1 MISRRRFVQA
11 GLALIALPKQIVLAS
26 RRLFKNRFQVPM
38 LETGK
43 RIGKDVYFDLNIQSG
58 QSAILPNQLTPTL
71 GINQPFL
78 GVTLRASKGDRVHI
92 KVKNS
97 LDETTTLHWH
107 GMKLPAKADGGPHH
121 PIIPSGTWLSEF
133 DIIQDAATLWYH
145 SHQIHQTGRQV
156 YQGLAGLF
164 IVDDESAKTLT
175 LPMEYGVDDIP
186 VIIQDKDF
194 KKNGAFAYIRSMP
207 DRMMGKK
214 GQTVLVNGVINPVLR
229 AKKSLLRLRL
239 LNGSNAR
246 TYHLSFDDHQAFYII
261 GSDGGLLEHS
271 VKVNSLRLA
280 PAERVEILLDVADG
294 KILTLKHNAS
304 QISSGMGMGMMS
316 RMMNQNKELVIFQID
331 VTGVQKS
338 SRSIPNQLT
347 THQLIPMSAVSNERL
362 ITLQMRMGPMMMFG
376 GDVFSINGKTMDMNR
391 IDEVVKA
398 GSVEIWTIEN
408 HSMMAHPFHIH
419 NVQFKI
425 ISRSGGG
432 VQGHEL
438 GYKDVVLVRPDEQV
452 KVLIKFPEFS
462 DTKTP
467 YMYHCHILEHE
478 DRGMMGQFLVVKST

>member
-1 MISRRRFVQA
+1 MISRRRFIQA
-11 GLALIALPKQIVLAS
+11 GLALIALPKQMVLAS

-78 GVTLRASKGDRVHI
+78 GVTLRARKGDRVHI

-121 PIIPSGTWLSEF
+121 PIVPSGTWLSEF

-164 IVDDESAKTLT
+164 IVDDESAKTLN

-246 TYHLSFDDHQAFYII
+246 TYHLSFNDNRPFTII
-261 GSDGGLLEHS
+261 GSDGGLLEQSIKANS
-271 VKVNSLRLA
+271 VRLA
-280 PAERVEILLDVADG
+280 PAERVEILVDIADG
-294 KILTLKHNAS
+294 KMPILQHKAG
-304 QISSGMGMGMMS
+304 QDSSGMGMGMMS

-331 VTGVQKS
+331 ATGVQKS
-338 SRSIPNQLT
+338 NRSIPNQLT

-362 ITLQMRMGPMMMFG
+362 MTLQMRMGPMMMFG

-425 ISRSGGG
+425 ISRSGD

-478 DRGMMGQFLVVKST
+478 DRGMMGQFLVVKSR

>member
-1 MISRRRFVQA
+1 MISRRRFIQA
-11 GLALIALPKQIVLAS
+11 GLTLMALPKQIVLAGG
-26 RRLFKNRFQVPM
+26 RLFKKRFQVPV

-71 GINQPFL
+71 GINQSFL

-107 GMKLPAKADGGPHH
+107 GMKLPAKADGGPHQ
-121 PIIPSGTWLSEF
+121 PIQPSGTWLSEF

-164 IVDDESAKTLT
+164 IVDDESVRNLN

-214 GQTVLVNGVINPVLR
+214 GQTVLVNGVINPVLK

-246 TYHLSFDDHQAFYII
+246 TYHLSFDDHRAFYII

-271 VKVNSLRLA
+271 VKVNSLKLA
-280 PAERVEILLDVADG
+280 PAERVEILLSVADG
-294 KILTLKHNAS
+294 KMPTLKHNSS
-304 QISSGMGMGMMS
+304 QVQPSMMS
-316 RMMNQNKELVIFQID
+316 RMMNRDKDLIIFQID
-331 VTGVQKS
+331 ALSVQKS
-338 SRSIPNQLT
+338 SRSIPDRLT
-347 THQLIPMSAVSNERL
+347 THQLIPMSVVSNERL
-362 ITLQMRMGPMMMFG
+362 MTLQMHMGPMMMFG
-376 GDVFSINGKTMDMNR
+376 GDIFSINGKTMDMNR

-425 ISRSGGG
+425 ISRSGG

-438 GYKDVVLVRPDEQV
+438 GYKDVVLVHSDEQV

-462 DTKTP
+462 DAKIP

-478 DRGMMGQFLVVKST
+478 DRGMMGQFVVV